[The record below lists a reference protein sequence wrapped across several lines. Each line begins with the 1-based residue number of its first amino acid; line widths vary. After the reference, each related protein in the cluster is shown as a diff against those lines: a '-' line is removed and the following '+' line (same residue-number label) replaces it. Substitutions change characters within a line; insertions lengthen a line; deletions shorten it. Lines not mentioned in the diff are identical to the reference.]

1 MILSILILI
10 FCVSA
15 QDTNPMN
22 ATELARLE
30 KENWIFGDGPKT
42 PYEIKVQ
49 DIMWETNGDLQ
60 KVRGFLEG
68 FTQGFYK
75 NFTYKLEPKC
85 MDKTTVRYLYYLRE
99 DLEHFSFNYVFEI
112 MGLAYNLYFMYD
124 FNCRVQQIF
133 YDIAEWCFDH
143 NCTPEQLI
151 KNEMANVF

>member
-10 FCVSA
+10 FCVNA

-68 FTQGFYK
+68 FTQGFYR
-75 NFTYKLEPKC
+75 NFTYKLELKC

-112 MGLAYNLYFMYD
+112 YTVTIVSIHFFNINIVIYFL
-124 FNCRVQQIF
+124 FRNFSNHGRF
-133 YDIAEWCFDH
+133 FR
-143 NCTPEQLI
+143 
-151 KNEMANVF
+151 F